1 MKKILYRISI
11 VVLMMT
17 CFLSSMTFAEK
28 DWVEH
33 SYDINDFDKIIAEEG
48 FVVNVVQG
56 EVFSVKVN
64 VTKDIID
71 KLDVRIED
79 ETLVLGVKANQSIVN
94 ADYIADITMPDLKFL
109 KVNSAATVNGEMTLT
124 DLSIEATCAATV
136 VMKGSADFV
145 EIESLQASTVD
156 LEDFAVKKADVIC
169 KNASIVS
176 IQTTESITAMSRLVS
191 DIKITG
197 DAEVTASSDF
207 TSDIHVCGELLAEE
221 DEVVTGDMFVN
232 DYQVTASND
241 CLNNFWTKSMLEW
254 DDHVDISVDKFEQ
267 SMDELEDLLD
277 DFQDNLLD
285 WIDTLY

>member
-197 DAEVTASSDF
+197 DAEVIASSDF

-254 DDHVDISVDKFEQ
+254 DDHVDISVDEFEE
-267 SMDELEDLLD
+267 SMDELEEIIE